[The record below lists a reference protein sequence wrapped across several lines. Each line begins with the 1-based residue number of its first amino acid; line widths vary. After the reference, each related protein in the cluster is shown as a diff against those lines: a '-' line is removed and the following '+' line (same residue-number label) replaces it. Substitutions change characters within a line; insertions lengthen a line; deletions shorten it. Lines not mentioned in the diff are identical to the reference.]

1 MLNRSKPSLQ
11 TPSVK
16 PRLLKLPALL
26 AVLAASASMAA
37 CARIDRTA
45 TVATHMPETVE
56 ERHPI
61 ALAET
66 PVSIDIFHAGQSF
79 EKSQQLRVKQFGAM
93 YRETGKGPIT
103 VLLPSGKGRAGAESA
118 LSGIRGAL
126 ASAGVGGHIQ
136 VGSYQPDNA
145 NLAAPVRLSFVAVQ
159 ARVASR
165 CGQWPDDLGSA
176 SSLEGWQ
183 NKQYWN
189 FGCSHQNMFAQ
200 QVADPRDMASPRG
213 ETQADVNMRMRAIG
227 NVRKGN
233 DPGTKWQVK
242 NANIGGLGN

>member
-1 MLNRSKPSLQ
+1 MS
-11 TPSVK
+11 
-16 PRLLKLPALL
+16 RLVVLLL
-26 AVLAASASMAA
+26 AGAGLAA

-61 ALAET
+61 TLAET
-66 PVSIDIFHAGQSF
+66 PVSIDIFPAGQSF
-79 EKSQQLRVKQFGAM
+79 DKSQKLRVKQFGAM
-93 YRETGKGPIT
+93 YKETGKGPIV
-103 VLLPSGKGRAGAESA
+103 VLLPSGNSRSGAERA
-118 LSGIRGAL
+118 LPSIRGAL
-126 ASAGVGGHIQ
+126 ASAGVGGHLQ
-136 VGSYQPDNA
+136 VGSYQPEDA
-145 NLAAPVRLSFVAVQ
+145 NLAAPVRLSLVAVQ
-159 ARVASR
+159 AKVASR

-200 QVADPRDMASPRG
+200 QVADPRDLASPRG
-213 ETQADVNMRMRAIG
+213 ETPSDVNMRMRAIG
-227 NVRKGN
+227 NVRRGN
-233 DPGTKWQVK
+233 DPATKWQVK